1 MRRAPRPV
9 ANQVSS
15 PFALEGATGHDAAR
29 APKGRRAEVAQLVEH
44 GSEKPGVPSSI
55 LGLGTIPLSR
65 TLTREQVAIAVDSF
79 RLQAHP
85 TRVRLLRALLQDEPP
100 LGAAPG

>member
-1 MRRAPRPV
+1 V
-9 ANQVSS
+9 V
-15 PFALEGATGHDAAR
+15 
-29 APKGRRAEVAQLVEH
+29 
-44 GSEKPGVPSSI
+44 
-55 LGLGTIPLSR
+55 
-65 TLTREQVAIAVDSF
+65 SF